1 MDCAKVREL
10 IDPFLDGELTQE
22 ETAEVE
28 LHLRTCNQCTYE
40 STQIIRMKEVISRW
54 QGITPSGLVKQEV
67 LTKVRNEV
75 SKHGT
80 PRERYIRRSVLSAV
94 GLALVLVGGVIS
106 VVYVSQWSHTST
118 GGGAAS
124 ESGKPAAATANSA
137 TGSVFARVA
146 GLTGDD
152 VRVIGRDGD
161 VYRPSDRHEILPG
174 ETVEVGETSLLAVD
188 VTGGRVLIGGIAWK
202 GKAPSFGLSG
212 STRLR
217 FASPEAGLDLARGT
231 VRVLA
236 AGGGVG
242 DIRFR
247 TPAGTIYVP
256 WAGPG
261 DEATE
266 VSINVTADRAAVGVF
281 SGEAGVLVTRAGGT
295 TQNIPVRKGHVVET
309 TSAGEFTDRTE

>member
-1 MDCAKVREL
+1 MREL
-10 IDPFLDGELTQE
+10 IDPFLDGELPE
-22 ETAEVE
+22 EEAAEVE
-28 LHLRTCNQCTYE
+28 RHLRTCNQCTYE

-54 QGITPSGLVKQEV
+54 QGITPSGYVKQEV
-67 LTKVRNEV
+67 LAKVRSEV

-80 PRERYIRRSVLSAV
+80 PRERYIRRTVLSAV
-94 GLALVLVGGVIS
+94 GLSLVLIGGVVSI
-106 VVYVSQWSHTST
+106 VYVSQWSR
-118 GGGAAS
+118 AAS
-124 ESGKPAAATANSA
+124 SVGVATENSGTTTTPVPPS

-161 VYRPSDRHEILPG
+161 VYRPADRHEILPG

-202 GKAPSFGLSG
+202 GKAPSLGLSG

-236 AGGGVG
+236 SGGGVG

-261 DEATE
+261 DEAAE
-266 VSINVTADRAAVGVF
+266 VSINVTADKAAVGVS
-281 SGEAGVLVTRAGGT
+281 SGEAGVLVVRPDGN
-295 TQNIPVRKGHVVET
+295 TQNIPVKKGHVIET
-309 TSAGEFTDRTE
+309 TSSGEFTDRTE